1 MCWQPGVLHEPCLE
15 RPHIQL
21 GRNRRWERE
30 GKMGGEIGREGKAKC
45 EGHKIGKGRRS
56 KGKEEDDPT
65 NIGNKLTLLM
75 FTIQTPNH
83 K

>member
-1 MCWQPGVLHEPCLE
+1 
-15 RPHIQL
+15 
-21 GRNRRWERE
+21 
-30 GKMGGEIGREGKAKC
+30 MGGEIGREGKAKC

-75 FTIQTPNH
+75 VTIQTPNH
-83 K
+83 SELRWSSFVHNVKLHLAVTDGTT